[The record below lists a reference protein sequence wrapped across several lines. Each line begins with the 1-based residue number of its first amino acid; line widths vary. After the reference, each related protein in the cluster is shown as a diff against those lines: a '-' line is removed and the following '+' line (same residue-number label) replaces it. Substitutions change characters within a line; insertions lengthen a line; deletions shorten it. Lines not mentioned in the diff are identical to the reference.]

1 MAKNN
6 RGKTLRSLPFH
17 ARGIC
22 PHCQRT
28 GVKLMYEVKAGEKT
42 IKVCKVC
49 KSTPA
54 EKLTA

>member
-6 RGKTLRSLPFH
+6 RGKTLRSMPDH
-17 ARGIC
+17 GRGEC
-22 PHCQRT
+22 PHCHRT
-28 GVKLMYEVKAGEKT
+28 GVKLMYEIKSAEKA

-54 EKLTA
+54 EKLEA